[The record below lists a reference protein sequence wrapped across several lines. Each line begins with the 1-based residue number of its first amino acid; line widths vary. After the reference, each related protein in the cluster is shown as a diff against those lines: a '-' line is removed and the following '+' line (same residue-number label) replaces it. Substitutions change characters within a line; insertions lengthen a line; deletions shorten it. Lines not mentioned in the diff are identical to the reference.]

1 MFEVSIFVKK
11 HTILGLFYLSY
22 VSSYFQK
29 HKRMY
34 RLFLLPLLILCI
46 SCDSQSGNPN
56 YNDDYKTS
64 FDSILNSYDLTG
76 SILIYNPQQKD
87 YYSNDF
93 DWAKRGFLPAS
104 TFKIPNAIIALETSV
119 VKSDTSL
126 LKWDGKERDF
136 DSWERDL
143 TLREAFQASCVP
155 CFQEIA
161 RKIGS
166 SQMKTYLNKLHY
178 SDMDVTAENIDS
190 FWLKGNSRISSF
202 EQINFLERFL
212 SKKLPIL
219 NSTRESMLKIFS
231 IEENNIYKLSGKTGW
246 SYNEKDNNGWFV
258 GFLEK
263 DNKTYFF
270 ALNVIPKDPANM
282 EKFADGR
289 KQAIYDAFKLMKLL

>member
-11 HTILGLFYLSY
+11 QATVGLFYLSC
-22 VSSYFQK
+22 VSSCFQK

-34 RLFLLPLLILCI
+34 RLFLLSLLILGI
-46 SCDSQSGNPN
+46 SCNSQSGDAN
-56 YNDDYKTS
+56 YNNDYKAS

-93 DWAKRGFLPAS
+93 EWANRGFLPAS
-104 TFKIPNAIIALETSV
+104 TFKIPNAIIALETSII
-119 VKSDTSL
+119 KSDTSIL
-126 LKWDGKERDF
+126 RWDGKQRDF

-161 RKIGS
+161 RKIGTT
-166 SQMKTYLNKLHY
+166 QMKTYLNKLHY
-178 SDMDVTAENIDS
+178 NNMDVTAENIDS

-202 EQINFLERFL
+202 EQINFLERFIL
-212 SKKLPIL
+212 KKLPIL
-219 NSTRESMLKIFS
+219 NSTRESMLKIFT

-263 DNKTYFF
+263 DNKIYYF
-270 ALNVIPKDPANM
+270 ALNAIPKDPNNM
-282 EKFADGR
+282 EKFTEGR
-289 KQAIYDAFKLMKLL
+289 KQAIYDTFKLMKLL